1 MKVSLS
7 QEGSN
12 SETASRSHE
21 DYRQELIRL
30 NLGTGRLKDTF
41 RIILRTLRITENQ
54 NVSWEDTNFIC
65 THAVSESNGS
75 SRFGSGS
82 KVVISQVVVGPA
94 ESSAL

>member
-30 NLGTGRLKDTF
+30 NLGTGRLKGTF
-41 RIILRTLRITENQ
+41 RIILRTLRITEKIKMYGRTQILYVRTQPLNQ
-54 NVSWEDTNFIC
+54 M
-65 THAVSESNGS
+65 AV
-75 SRFGSGS
+75 RD
-82 KVVISQVVVGPA
+82 
-94 ESSAL
+94 SALGQKS